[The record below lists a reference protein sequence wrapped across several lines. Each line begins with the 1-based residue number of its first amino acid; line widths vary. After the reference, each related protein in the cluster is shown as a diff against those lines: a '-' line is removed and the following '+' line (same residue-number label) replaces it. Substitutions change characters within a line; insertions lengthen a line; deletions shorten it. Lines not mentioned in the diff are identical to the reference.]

1 MDKYHINPE
10 TGNPGLCSAKVKC
23 PFGGDDVHY
32 FSKEAAQKAF
42 EESTKSEALKAWKKK
57 VTHAPEPEEPVDF
70 PADATPD
77 TNAGHGRSTYFHGH
91 VSTPKNK
98 PAPSYGHGGFHGY
111 TAPPAPAP
119 AKPKKQPMTD
129 YGHGR
134 TSYGHGR

>member
-42 EESTKSEALKAWKKK
+42 EDATKDEALKAWKKK
-57 VTHAPEPEEPVDF
+57 KVHHEPEVEEPVVF

-77 TNAGHGRSTYFHGH
+77 NSIGHGRSSYFHGH
-91 VSTPKNK
+91 VSTPA
-98 PAPSYGHGGFHGY
+98 PAPKAKPKRNTGIGHGGFHGY
-111 TAPPAPAP
+111 T
-119 AKPKKQPMTD
+119 TD
-129 YGHGR
+129 PWSSGAGRGGHGF
-134 TSYGHGR
+134 